1 MWKVLY
7 FAQLPGQYRLFG
19 IPFHVQINCCRFVD
33 HTPKSYWWKLI
44 SYVIDDKNADIF
56 SFFTIVIS
64 CKLKKYQHNTD
75 KTSCNL
81 LQCFRNLLVKFC
93 SKMNQLALP
102 LSLSAFL
109 KNNWLVILENSQ
121 EIVRSVAVLCFES
134 LLLFMW
140 HHLACGINSK
150 RT

>member
-109 KNNWLVILENSQ
+109 KNNWLVIFGEFPRNCSISCGTVLWIST
-121 EIVRSVAVLCFES
+121 SVYVTPFS
-134 LLLFMW
+134 MW
-140 HHLACGINSK
+140 NK
-150 RT
+150 Q